1 MLQSI
6 LFFMHPIHLGQ
17 YASTGNF
24 PKLSTYPTPRI
35 YISVVQEER
44 GGGYSCTDQFLPTP
58 CLILILLTNQKDD
71 DVLKK
76 DDDLFKK
83 DDRLFLK
90 RGRVLV
96 QT

>member
-17 YASTGNF
+17 YASTRIF
-24 PKLSTYPTPRI
+24 PKLPTYPAPGI
-35 YISVVQEER
+35 YFSVVQKER

-58 CLILILLTNQKDD
+58 CLILILLTDQKDD
-71 DVLKK
+71 G
-76 DDDLFKK
+76 LFKK

>member
-1 MLQSI
+1 MKE
-6 LFFMHPIHLGQ
+6 FARK
-17 YASTGNF
+17 YAYTRIC
-24 PKLSTYPTPRI
+24 PKRHTYPAQGT
-35 YISVVQEER
+35 YFSVIQEER
-44 GGGYSCTDQFLPTP
+44 SGGYSCTDQFLPTP
-58 CLILILLTNQKDD
+58 CVVLILLTDQ
-71 DVLKK
+71 K

>member
-1 MLQSI
+1 
-6 LFFMHPIHLGQ
+6 MHPIHLGQ
-17 YASTGNF
+17 FASTENF
-24 PKLSTYPTPRI
+24 PKLPTYPAPGI
-35 YISVVQEER
+35 YFSVVQEER
-44 GGGYSCTDQFLPTP
+44 GGGCSCTDQFLPTP
-58 CLILILLTNQKDD
+58 CVVLIVLTNQ
-71 DVLKK
+71 K

>member
-17 YASTGNF
+17 YASTRIF
-24 PKLSTYPTPRI
+24 PKLPTYPAPGI
-35 YISVVQEER
+35 YFSVVQEEM

-71 DVLKK
+71 D
-76 DDDLFKK
+76 LFKK

>member
-17 YASTGNF
+17 YASTRIF
-24 PKLSTYPTPRI
+24 PKLPTYPTPRI
-35 YISVVQEER
+35 YYSVIQEKM

-58 CLILILLTNQKDD
+58 CLILILLTDQ
-71 DVLKK
+71 K

>member
-1 MLQSI
+1 MKE
-6 LFFMHPIHLGQ
+6 FARK

-24 PKLSTYPTPRI
+24 PKLHTYPTPRT
-35 YISVVQEER
+35 YFSVVQEER

-58 CLILILLTNQKDD
+58 CLILILLTVQ
-71 DVLKK
+71 K

>member
-1 MLQSI
+1 
-6 LFFMHPIHLGQ
+6 MHPIHLGQ
-17 YASTGNF
+17 YASTRIF
-24 PKLSTYPTPRI
+24 PKLPTYPTPRI
-35 YISVVQEER
+35 YFSVVQEEM
-44 GGGYSCTDQFLPTP
+44 GGGCSCTDQFLPTP
-58 CLILILLTNQKDD
+58 CLILILLTDQ
-71 DVLKK
+71 K

>member
-1 MLQSI
+1 MKEFARKYAYTRI
-6 LFFMHPIHLGQ
+6 CPKIH
-17 YASTGNF
+17 
-24 PKLSTYPTPRI
+24 TYPTPRT
-35 YISVVQEER
+35 YFSVVQEEM

-58 CLILILLTNQKDD
+58 CVVLILLTEQKDD
-71 DVLKK
+71 G
-76 DDDLFKK
+76 LFKK

>member
-1 MLQSI
+1 
-6 LFFMHPIHLGQ
+6 MHPIHLGQ
-17 YASTGNF
+17 YASTRIF
-24 PKLSTYPTPRI
+24 PKLPTYPTPGI
-35 YISVVQEER
+35 YFSVVQEEM
-44 GGGYSCTDQFLPTP
+44 GGGFSCTDQFLPTP

-71 DVLKK
+71 NVLKK

-90 RGRVLV
+90 RDRVLV

>member
-17 YASTGNF
+17 YASTRIF
-24 PKLSTYPTPRI
+24 PELPTYPTPGM
-35 YISVVQEER
+35 YFSVVQEEM
-44 GGGYSCTDQFLPTP
+44 GGGCCCTDQFFPTP
-58 CLILILLTNQKDD
+58 CVILILLTDQKDD
-71 DVLKK
+71 G
-76 DDDLFKK
+76 LFKK
-83 DDRLFLK
+83 HDRLFLK

>member
-1 MLQSI
+1 MKG
-6 LFFMHPIHLGQ
+6 FARK
-17 YASTGNF
+17 YAYTRIF
-24 PKLSTYPTPRI
+24 PKLPTYPTPRT
-35 YISVVQEER
+35 YFSVVQEEM

-58 CLILILLTNQKDD
+58 CVVLILLTEQKDD
-71 DVLKK
+71 G
-76 DDDLFKK
+76 LFKK